1 MNPPTQPTPENAPS
15 KGRTWGQIDL
25 SPSDPRDYARPDEV
39 HRPLSLWILTFVGL
53 FLFGSGIYVQRY
65 SGNYDPSVFNE
76 ESLGINNATNAVQ
89 NIDPYV
95 LGKRIFENT
104 CVKCHQ
110 PDGLG
115 VPGQYPPLVGSEWLL
130 TPGTARI
137 IRIVLDGLH
146 GPISVKGLNFDNI
159 MVPWRDAL
167 NDAQIAAVLT
177 YVRGQKEWGNTAAP
191 VTAEEVAN
199 IRKKTQSHAAA
210 GAWTAP
216 ELLAIPEHEPEP

>member
-1 MNPPTQPTPENAPS
+1 MNSPRTQPSE
-15 KGRTWGQIDL
+15 KGPGRHRQWGRIDL
-25 SPSDPRDYARPDEV
+25 SPSNPQEDVRPDEA
-39 HRPLSLWILTFVGL
+39 HRPLSLWILTFVGV
-53 FLFGSGIYVQRY
+53 FLFGSGLYVQRY
-65 SGNYDPSVFNE
+65 SGNYDPSIFNE
-76 ESLGINNATNAVQ
+76 ESLGVAAATNAVQ

-130 TPGTARI
+130 APGTERI

-146 GPISVKGLNFDNI
+146 GPITVKGMNFDNV

-167 NDAQIAAVLT
+167 NDVQIAAVLT
-177 YVRGQKEWGNTAAP
+177 YVRGQKEWGNKAAP
-191 VTAEEVAN
+191 VTADEVAD
-199 IRKKTQSHAAA
+199 IRKKTQSHASA
-210 GAWTAP
+210 GGWTAN
-216 ELLAIPEHEPEP
+216 ELLAIPENEPAP